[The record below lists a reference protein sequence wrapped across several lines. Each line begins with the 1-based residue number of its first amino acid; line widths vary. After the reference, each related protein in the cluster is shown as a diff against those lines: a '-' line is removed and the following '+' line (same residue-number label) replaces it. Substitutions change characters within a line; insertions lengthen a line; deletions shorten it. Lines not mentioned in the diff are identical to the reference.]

1 MAAQIDAIFCQ
12 EKDFDMKCPKCGSD
26 DISVQAVTEVFE
38 KRKKG
43 CAYWIVIGWWW
54 EIISWIVFG
63 IWKLLVVLFGKKTKV
78 VSKTGSV
85 AVCQNCGHRWKV
97 KA

>member
-1 MAAQIDAIFCQ
+1 
-12 EKDFDMKCPKCGSD
+12 MKCPKCGSGD
-26 DISVQAVTEVFE
+26 VSVQAVTEVFE

-43 CAYWIVIGWWW
+43 CAYWIFIGWWW

-63 IWKLLVVLFGKKTKV
+63 IWKLFAVLFGKKTKV
-78 VSKTGSV
+78 VSKTKSV

-97 KA
+97 KS